1 MSKIVNAN
9 LDRLKLLLALMV
21 VAMHCKVLGGNDSFA
36 GYLLCNGLLRIAV
49 PVFFLINGYFL
60 GQALQS
66 AAGMRRWLGRIV
78 LLYVFWMLVY
88 SPFYLVGSGL
98 GAVLLAVK
106 QWLIGFFH
114 LWYLLGMIGGGLL
127 LYAVRGRRTWQ
138 VAALAF
144 VAFATGLALQYARAY
159 VQIPEP
165 FLQHFNQN
173 DYAARNFLFMGFP
186 FVAAGFLL
194 ARHQVPTR
202 LAPGLLWAWLAV
214 AVVLMLAE
222 SWFNFSHAPDR
233 VINFDFMFTLPL
245 VAPALMLLP
254 LRYPRAGEGDRVGR
268 LSAAV
273 YFTHP
278 LFMFAAMAL
287 GLVYGSLMA
296 LVVALLTLA
305 AAPLVVAASRRWRF
319 IL

>member
-21 VAMHCKVLGGNDSFA
+21 VAMHCKVLGGNDSLP

-60 GQALQS
+60 GQALQG
-66 AAGMRRWLGRIV
+66 AAGIRRWLGRIV

-88 SPFYLVGSGL
+88 SPFYVAGSGV
-98 GAVLLAVK
+98 GAVLLALK

-127 LYAVRGRRTWQ
+127 LYAVRERRTWQ
-138 VAALAF
+138 VAALALI
-144 VAFATGLALQYARAY
+144 AFALGLALQYARAY
-159 VQIPEP
+159 VQIPEA

-186 FVAAGFLL
+186 FVATGFLL
-194 ARHQVPTR
+194 ARHQLPAR
-202 LAPGLLWAWLAV
+202 LAPGLLWTWLVV
-214 AVVLMLAE
+214 ALLLMLAE
-222 SWFNFSHAPDR
+222 SWFNYHHAPDR

-245 VAPALMLLP
+245 VAPVVVLLALH
-254 LRYPRAGEGDRVGR
+254 YPRPGTGDRVGR

-278 LFMFAAMAL
+278 LLMFAAMAA
-287 GLVYGSLMA
+287 GLAYGSLMA
-296 LVVALLTLA
+296 LLVALLTLA
-305 AAPLVVAASRRWRF
+305 VAPLVIAASRRWRF